1 MPNNN
6 KNKKKGDKTGSNNN
20 KKRDSGKSLSTK
32 TATVPSPAATS
43 SSPHPPTQ
51 YIYFPL
57 NSDKTG
63 QTLTFTVKKNPY
75 KLLHTSLDALI
86 RHLQRNQQSFK
97 FYAIIPLEL
106 IPIAKNRFNLEGE
119 VSAILPFK
127 FTVKTV
133 KPLRYDLHHP
143 VISPMHRQNRLMP
156 SYIYG
161 L

>member
-6 KNKKKGDKTGSNNN
+6 KNKKKGDKTESNNN
-20 KKRDSGKSLSTK
+20 KKNDSGKSLSTQ
-32 TATVPSPAATS
+32 TTTVPSPAATS
-43 SSPHPPTQ
+43 SSPPPTQ

-97 FYAIIPLEL
+97 FYAIVPLEL

-143 VISPMHRQNRLMP
+143 VISPMHRQNRLVP